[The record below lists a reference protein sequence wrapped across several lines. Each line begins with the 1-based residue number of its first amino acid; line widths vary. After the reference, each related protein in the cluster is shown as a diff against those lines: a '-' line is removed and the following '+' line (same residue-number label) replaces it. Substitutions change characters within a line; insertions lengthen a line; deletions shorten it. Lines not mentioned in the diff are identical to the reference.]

1 MAGIER
7 IDFSSFTCIAYSA
20 GSRKRVLSRKLE
32 YLMALAKEGH
42 FARAAAAC
50 HVSQPTLSAAIQQLE
65 VELGVPIVQR
75 GQRFQGLTREG
86 RLVLEAAQRMA
97 GERDRL
103 RERLRGQRDGC
114 GGTLRIGVL
123 GSTVPLLKT
132 LILPFSECFPDV
144 NLHVM
149 LQSPFDVQQA
159 FEAASSD
166 VVITYL
172 DQRLRRY
179 CRTHV
184 LYTEQYDLLIRKGT
198 TFSGRKSAAWEDL
211 TRLPLCLLAPDSPL
225 FGKAESGILAGILT
239 QTPHIVTNAIWMVM
253 DHVRTGKWA
262 SVLPR
267 PVRIMASDDAEL
279 EAIPLPNIGKA
290 SLVAI
295 AIAKREPVSPLADAF
310 FELARSEETSRQ
322 LRATLGISRTE
333 RPARVRREVNDYG
346 LNSNAVA
353 AGVDTATPVPED

>member
-1 MAGIER
+1 
-7 IDFSSFTCIAYSA
+7 
-20 GSRKRVLSRKLE
+20 
-32 YLMALAKEGH
+32 MALAKEGH

-86 RLVLEAAQRMA
+86 RLVMEAAQCMA

-103 RERLRGQRDGC
+103 CERLRGQRDGR

-132 LILPFSECFPDV
+132 LILPFSERFRDV

-166 VVITYL
+166 VAITYL

-179 CRTHV
+179 CRAHV

-198 TFSGRKSAAWEDL
+198 KFSGLKSAAWEDL
-211 TRLPLCLLAPDSPL
+211 TKLSLCVLSPDSPI
-225 FGKAESGILAGILT
+225 FGKVESEILAGILT
-239 QTPHIVTNAIWMVM
+239 KTPHIVTNAVWMVM

-267 PVRIMASDDAEL
+267 PVRIMASDDPEL

-290 SLVAI
+290 SSVAI
-295 AIAKREPVSPLADAF
+295 AISKREPVSPLAEAF
-310 FELARSEETSRQ
+310 FELARSEETSLR
-322 LRATLGISRTE
+322 LRAALGVARTDRAASG
-333 RPARVRREVNDYG
+333 RPELLTTG
-346 LNSNAVA
+346 
-353 AGVDTATPVPED
+353 